1 MTNIFTINE
10 ICESLEDGNWIES
23 KDQSKDGIRLIQTGN
38 IKSGFFEDNPH
49 KARYISEKTFNK
61 LNCKEVF
68 EGDILIS
75 RLPDPVGRGCILPK
89 LENRSITAVDCT
101 IVRVK
106 KNIINNKY
114 LLYFLQSPQY
124 QFQVNQKVTG
134 TTRSRISR
142 KNLGEINIP
151 VPPLQEQ
158 EKIVEKL
165 DKKSSI
171 IIKRTNLNFKSL
183 INNLFL
189 SYVNNVVKDLYKNSP
204 KVAVQDEIYT
214 SDYVANGS
222 FKSLK
227 DNVNTTDKPNFALL
241 VKFNDLSK
249 SKNLKKTFIDE
260 SSYKFLKKSNLYEGD
275 LIINNVGA
283 NLGQVFIVPNLYKKM
298 TIGPNCIVMRPSNN
312 FLGEYLQ
319 VVMNSHYFQTMLSEI
334 FGGAAQPKFNKT
346 NFRSLMLPFIDLDKQ
361 NEIVSEIK
369 KIEEIKNK
377 LHENYSNLNELYYK
391 YKQSSLK
398 EVFSHE

>member
-1 MTNIFTINE
+1 MNNL
-10 ICESLEDGNWIES
+10 SLEEVADIYSGNSINAKLKKEKYTDKNFSTPYVATKDLSKNGDFDYNNGVTIPDIELDNFKIAPKGS
-23 KDQSKDGIRLIQTGN
+23 TLICMEGGSAGKK
-38 IKSGFFEDNPH
+38 IGLVKHDVCFV
-49 KARYISEKTFNK
+49 NK
-61 LNCKEVF
+61 LGALVPNEKI
-68 EGDILIS
+68 D
-75 RLPDPVGRGCILPK
+75 
-89 LENRSITAVDCT
+89 
-101 IVRVK
+101 
-106 KNIINNKY
+106 NKY
-114 LLYFLQSPQY
+114 LYYSLQTPEFQA
-124 QFQVNQKVTG
+124 QFKSSLTG
-134 TTRSRISR
+134 IIGGVSLN
-142 KNLGEINIP
+142 KLKKLQIP

-165 DKKSSI
+165 DKITSI
-171 IIKRTNLNFKSL
+171 ITKRTNLNFESL

-189 SYVNNVVKDLYKNSP
+189 SHVNNVVKDLYENSP

-227 DNVNTTDKPNFALL
+227 DNVITTAEPNFALL

-260 SSYKFLKKSNLYEGD
+260 SSYNFLKKSNLYEGD

-298 TIGPNCIVMRPSNN
+298 SIGPNCIVMRPSNN
-312 FLGEYLQ
+312 FLGEYLRI
-319 VVMNSHYFQTMLSEI
+319 VMNSHYFQTMLSEI

-361 NEIVSEIK
+361 NEIDIDLV
-369 KIEEIKNK
+369 
-377 LHENYSNLNELYYK
+377 LRELVY
-391 YKQSSLK
+391 
-398 EVFSHE
+398 

>member
-1 MTNIFTINE
+1 MIQNFKLGELFEIQIGKTPARGDKKMWDLNKKSNNIWLSI
-10 ICESLEDGNWIES
+10 
-23 KDQSKDGIRLIQTGN
+23 KDLKQVDANG
-38 IKSGFFEDNPH
+38 
-49 KARYISEKTFNK
+49 YISDSAEYISDDGAK
-61 LNCKEVF
+61 LVSLVPKNTLLLSFK
-68 EGDILIS
+68 LT
-75 RLPDPVGRGCILPK
+75 LGRTAITKIPLRTNEAIAALLPK
-89 LENRSITAVDCT
+89 TDKSDLRYLKYYLEYFDF
-101 IVRVK
+101 VK
-106 KNIINNKY
+106 FAKNDFKVKGLTLNKKK
-114 LLYFLQSPQY
+114 LA
-124 QFQVNQKVTG
+124 
-134 TTRSRISR
+134 
-142 KNLGEINIP
+142 EIPIP
-151 VPPLQEQ
+151 LPPLQEQ
-158 EKIVEKL
+158 EKIVKRL

-171 IIKRTNLNFKSL
+171 IVKRTNLNFKSL

-189 SYVNNVVKDLYKNSP
+189 SHVNNVVKDLYENSP

-227 DNVNTTDKPNFALL
+227 DNVNTTSKPNFALL

-260 SSYKFLKKSNLYEGD
+260 SSYNFLKKSNLYEGD

-298 TIGPNCIVMRPSNN
+298 SIGPNCIVMRPSNN

-319 VVMNSHYFQTMLSEI
+319 IVMNSHYFQTMLSEI

-346 NFRSLMLPFIDLDKQ
+346 NFRSLMFPFIDLDKQ

-377 LHENYSNLNELYYK
+377 LNENYSNLNELYYK
-391 YKQSSLK
+391 YKQSSLR

>member
-1 MTNIFTINE
+1 MNFLFLGDIVDILDSKRRPISKKDRKQGPYPYYGATGIVDYIDGYIFDEELILVGEDGARWKSMDSTAFTIKGKTWVNNHAHVLRPNNE
-10 ICESLEDGNWIES
+10 IVLNQFLIYYLNF
-23 KDQSKDGIRLIQTGN
+23 KDLSEFVKGITV
-38 IKSGFFEDNPH
+38 P
-49 KARYISEKTFNK
+49 K
-61 LNCKEVF
+61 LNQTNLK
-68 EGDILIS
+68 LI
-75 RLPDPVGRGCILPK
+75 P
-89 LENRSITAVDCT
+89 
-101 IVRVK
+101 
-106 KNIINNKY
+106 
-114 LLYFLQSPQY
+114 
-124 QFQVNQKVTG
+124 
-134 TTRSRISR
+134 
-142 KNLGEINIP
+142 IP

-171 IIKRTNLNFKSL
+171 ITKRTNLNFESL

-189 SYVNNVVKDLYKNSP
+189 SHVNNVVKDLYENSP

-227 DNVNTTDKPNFALL
+227 DNVITTAEPNFALL

-260 SSYKFLKKSNLYEGD
+260 SSYNFLKKSNLYEGD

-298 TIGPNCIVMRPSNN
+298 SIGPNCIVMRPSNN
-312 FLGEYLQ
+312 FLGEYLRI
-319 VVMNSHYFQTMLSEI
+319 VMNSHYFQTMLSEI

-377 LHENYSNLNELYYK
+377 LNENYSNLNELYYK
-391 YKQSSLK
+391 YKQSSLR